1 MSAATEAGMDGSA
14 SRVIKLM
21 RRFEATGDCR
31 PRSFA
36 AIRSA
41 GRPRLKTRCVRG
53 AAKAEC
59 HPMFGTLAPV
69 PDQILREFVET
80 GTLLIK
86 GRRRYGKIAQIASLP
101 RDSILSHPKVYYPGQ
116 ATGLKQILLGIAYGL
131 R

>member
-1 MSAATEAGMDGSA
+1 
-14 SRVIKLM
+14 M
-21 RRFEATGDCR
+21 R
-31 PRSFA
+31 PNFA
-36 AIRSA
+36 AGNRLGHKKRGPAAHEDKLRARRGKGRMPSDVRNARSA
-41 GRPRLKTRCVRG
+41 
-53 AAKAEC
+53 
-59 HPMFGTLAPV
+59 
-69 PDQILREFVET
+69 PDQILCEFVET